1 MFRHALIA
9 VIGFSTAAF
18 ATAAVIKLDRARRVE
33 AQPPPVAATQ
43 IPRAKDGHY
52 WVVGEVGDRR
62 IRFLVDTGA
71 TTVSLTPEDARALGV
86 DPDRLAYRYEVSTA
100 DGHARAAK
108 VRLTSL
114 SVGGATL
121 RDVDAVVI
129 EKGLPTSLL
138 GMTYLGRLSSF
149 EAGPRG
155 LVLKN

>member
-1 MFRHALIA
+1 MLRHVMIA
-9 VIGFSTAAF
+9 VIGFAAAAF
-18 ATAAVIKLDRARRVE
+18 ATALVVRLDRAR
-33 AQPPPVAATQ
+33 APTAAVMQ
-43 IPRAKDGHY
+43 IPKAADGHY
-52 WVVGEVGDRR
+52 WVTGEVGDRR

-71 TTVSLTPEDARALGV
+71 TTVSLTPDDARTLGV

-121 RDVDAVVI
+121 NDVDALVI

-138 GMTYLGRLSSF
+138 GMTYLGRLSRF
-149 EAGPRG
+149 EAGPEG
-155 LVLKN
+155 LVLRP

>member
-1 MFRHALIA
+1 MLRHAIIA
-9 VIGFSTAAF
+9 VIGFSAAAF
-18 ATAAVIKLDRARRVE
+18 ATAAVVRLDRARDP
-33 AQPPPVAATQ
+33 APPAPAVMQ
-43 IPRAKDGHY
+43 IPRAQDGHY
-52 WVVGEVGDRR
+52 WVTGDVGDRH

-121 RDVDAVVI
+121 RDVDALVI

-138 GMTYLGRLSSF
+138 GMTYLGRLSKF
-149 EAGPRG
+149 EAGPEG
-155 LVLKN
+155 LVLSR

>member
-1 MFRHALIA
+1 MLRHAIIA
-9 VIGFSTAAF
+9 VIGFAAAAF
-18 ATAAVIKLDRARRVE
+18 ATAAVVGLDRARVP
-33 AQPPPVAATQ
+33 ATPGPAAMQ
-43 IPRAKDGHY
+43 IPRAQDGHY
-52 WVVGEVGDRR
+52 WVTGEVGDRR

-71 TTVSLTPEDARALGV
+71 TTVSLTPDDARTLGV

-121 RDVDAVVI
+121 RDVDALVI

-138 GMTYLGRLSSF
+138 GMTYLGRLSKF
-149 EAGPRG
+149 EAGPEG
-155 LVLKN
+155 LVLSP

>member
-1 MFRHALIA
+1 MLRHAIIA
-9 VIGFSTAAF
+9 VIGFSAAAF
-18 ATAAVIKLDRARRVE
+18 ATAAVVGLDRARVPE
-33 AQPPPVAATQ
+33 APAAAVMQ
-43 IPRAKDGHY
+43 IPRAQDGHY
-52 WVVGEVGDRR
+52 WVTGEVGDRR

-121 RDVDAVVI
+121 KDVDALVI

-138 GMTYLGRLSSF
+138 GMTYLGRLSKF
-149 EAGPRG
+149 EAGPEG
-155 LVLKN
+155 LVLSR

>member
-1 MFRHALIA
+1 MLRHAIIA
-9 VIGFSTAAF
+9 VIGFASAAL
-18 ATAAVIKLDRARRVE
+18 ATTAVIKLDQARHP
-33 AQPPPVAATQ
+33 APAPMAATAQ

-52 WVVGEVGDRR
+52 WVTGEVGDRR

-86 DPDRLAYRYEVSTA
+86 DPDRLAYLYEVSTA

-114 SVGGATL
+114 SVGGAMVK
-121 RDVDAVVI
+121 DVDALVI

-138 GMTYLGRLSSF
+138 GMTYLGRLSKF
-149 EAGPRG
+149 EAGPGG
-155 LVLKN
+155 LVLRP

>member
-1 MFRHALIA
+1 MLRHAIIA
-9 VIGFSTAAF
+9 VIGFAAAAF
-18 ATAAVIKLDRARRVE
+18 ATAAVVRLDQARV
-33 AQPPPVAATQ
+33 PAAPAPAAMQ
-43 IPRAKDGHY
+43 IPRAQDGHY
-52 WVVGEVGDRR
+52 WVTGEVGDRR

-71 TTVSLTPEDARALGV
+71 TTVSLTPADARTLGV

-121 RDVDAVVI
+121 KDVDALVI

-138 GMTYLGRLSSF
+138 GMTYLGRLSKF
-149 EAGPRG
+149 EAGPEG
-155 LVLKN
+155 LVLSP